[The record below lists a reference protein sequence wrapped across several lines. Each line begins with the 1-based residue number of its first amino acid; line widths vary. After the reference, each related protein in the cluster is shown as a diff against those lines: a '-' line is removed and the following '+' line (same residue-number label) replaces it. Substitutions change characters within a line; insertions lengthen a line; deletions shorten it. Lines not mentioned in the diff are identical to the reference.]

1 MATSIHRARDDARA
15 MRARADGRERW
26 WTSSSSTT
34 TKAEARDARTGTV
47 EEDDGDDGSERA
59 LARVR
64 TNLDARAR
72 RGAVGTRG
80 GESETR
86 ALFAVSSSTRRREV
100 TTRETRVRAPL
111 RFRLGVDAV
120 GRADARF
127 EVARVD
133 AGERAI
139 EEDARTVDF
148 PRYAENLPLVVSPS
162 SLDDGAVIVW
172 YRNLLGAVNPVLDPN
187 ASFNAATR
195 HDVRLFNAVLLVFF
209 ERTTIR

>member
-47 EEDDGDDGSERA
+47 EEDDGDDGSESV

-64 TNLDARAR
+64 TNLDACAR

-111 RFRLGVDAV
+111 RFRLGVDAA

-133 AGERAI
+133 A
-139 EEDARTVDF
+139 
-148 PRYAENLPLVVSPS
+148 L
-162 SLDDGAVIVW
+162 SLI
-172 YRNLLGAVNPVLDPN
+172 
-187 ASFNAATR
+187 
-195 HDVRLFNAVLLVFF
+195 H
-209 ERTTIR
+209 I